1 MLTSLPGKM
10 NISSRRAFFLPGKEC
25 FCMDSRP
32 FPIYLSC
39 IYFRIPLSMK
49 KILIFVREFQPVP
62 ANGWKYVILGIP
74 KMQNVKTSA
83 NNVNEAILFRIA
95 KI

>member
-10 NISSRRAFFLPGKEC
+10 NISPEKTFLLPKKERFYMVSRLF
-25 FCMDSRP
+25 SV
-32 FPIYLSC
+32 YLSC

-83 NNVNEAILFRIA
+83 SNFTEAVLFRIA